1 WKVMENEWADW
12 TKMGY
17 EVDFQIDVHPPGS
30 VRPDAF
36 RSSYVV
42 RDPKTG
48 EIVYRNRKRSSNKAG
63 ESFSRLTWREMQDN
77 YARNE

>member
-1 WKVMENEWADW
+1 MDYK
-12 TKMGY
+12 
-17 EVDFQIDVHPPGS
+17 IDVYPPGA

-48 EIVYRNRKRSSNKAG
+48 KVVYKNDRKLKNRAGQAFKRI
-63 ESFSRLTWREMQDN
+63 TWRDMQDN
-77 YARNE
+77 FGAVK